1 MDPAHKLVVGMS
13 GKLRDP
19 AHKLVVG
26 TLLHIWL
33 ILSMELNYI
42 HISLIVFQNE
52 DSLG

>member
-1 MDPAHKLVVGMS
+1 MDL
-13 GKLRDP
+13 

-26 TLLHIWL
+26 TLLHMWL

-52 DSLG
+52 GPPGK